1 MAAPHSKDPEKV
13 GTSSR
18 NCTCFLSVNTETP
31 AEGERALVVADN
43 SIPVED
49 RAFMGML
56 CEPRWAYELICCSHR
71 HKETESIS
79 HQVWQ
84 DFNVAASFS
93 SGDTL
98 SSSRERRR
106 VHGKED

>member
-1 MAAPHSKDPEKV
+1 M
-13 GTSSR
+13 
-18 NCTCFLSVNTETP
+18 NTEIP

-49 RAFMGML
+49 RAFMGMP

-71 HKETESIS
+71 HKENESTFY
-79 HQVWQ
+79 QVSQ

-93 SGDTL
+93 SGDRL
-98 SSSRERRR
+98 SSSREQRR
-106 VHGKED
+106 VDGKKD